1 MNDMTDIIINVIAL
15 LITVPFVPMLI
26 LYFIT
31 ETITGYQ
38 QKAVHVAV
46 NWTTFLYI
54 VSSLTM
60 FYIIFGQTFI
70 GVFLIIFLLLF
81 TLLVVAQWR
90 MRTEINFVRTFKI
103 FWRFCFIAFFML
115 YIVLVFIGIVER
127 MFF

>member
-1 MNDMTDIIINVIAL
+1 MTDIIINVIAL

-60 FYIIFGQTFI
+60 FYIMVGHTFLVLI
-70 GVFLIIFLLLF
+70 LIIFLLLF
-81 TLLVVAQWR
+81 TVLVVALWR
-90 MRTEINFVRTFKI
+90 MGTEIHFVRTCMI
-103 FWRFCFIAFFML
+103 FWRFWFTAFFIL
-115 YIVLVFIGIVER
+115 DIVVV
-127 MFF
+127 

>member
-1 MNDMTDIIINVIAL
+1 MRDMTINVIAI

-31 ETITGYQ
+31 KTITGHQ

-54 VSSLTM
+54 ISSLTM
-60 FYIIFGQTFI
+60 FYIIFGQMFI
-70 GVFLIIFLLLF
+70 GIFLIIFLLLF
-81 TLLVVAQWR
+81 TLLVIAQWR
-90 MRTEINFVRTFKI
+90 IKTEINFVRTFKI
-103 FWRFCFIAFFML
+103 FWRVCFIVFFIL
-115 YIVLVFIGIVER
+115 YVVLVLIGIVER